1 MVTNEEKYQELIK
14 KIKGASLLALPQS
27 AAKIL
32 ELAKDPRNGPPEY
45 AKPISADPGLTSQ
58 ILKFVNSSFF
68 GFRYKI
74 TTVQMALSLVCVR
87 TIKNFVLWNAVF
99 ALLPEPKCGPFD
111 LKALVQDALRRGSF
125 AKALGAQF
133 SQLDSEELFVA
144 ALLQDMA
151 IPVLAQFWPDEYA
164 AILLEHENTNT
175 RISKLEEKKFGWNHA
190 TAGAILVKEW
200 GFGEDL
206 ASQIASHAVRSQPAG
221 SEKPSLGESIIQ
233 LSSLTPSTLDKEWK
247 DADDFFALFAKIQS
261 KGVPDPAAV
270 FLAADEMFTDLL
282 VVAQLGAPSNTIT
295 GFHRQYLSSMLGG

>member
-1 MVTNEEKYQELIK
+1 MNTNEERYQELIK

-27 AAKIL
+27 AAQIL
-32 ELAKDPRNGPPEY
+32 EIAKDPSNGPPEY

-125 AKALGAQF
+125 AKALGTQF

-164 AILLEHENTNT
+164 MILMEHQNTGT
-175 RISKLEEKKFGWNHA
+175 PISALEEKKFGWNHA
-190 TAGAILVKEW
+190 GAGAILVKEW
-200 GFGEDL
+200 GFGEEL
-206 ASQIASHAVRSQPAG
+206 ASQIASHAVRSKPIG
-221 SEKPSLGESIIQ
+221 SEKPSLEESIIQ
-233 LSSLTPSTLDKEWK
+233 LSSLVPSTLQMEWK
-247 DADDFFALFAKIQS
+247 EADDFFALFAKIQTQ
-261 KGVPDPAAV
+261 GIPDPATV
-270 FLAADEMFTDLL
+270 FDLADEMFTDLL
-282 VVAQLGAPSNTIT
+282 AIAQLGAPTNTIT
-295 GFHRQYLSSMLGG
+295 GFHRQYLSSMLEG